1 MAADSDMQGRLEVP
15 VITLH
20 AIDDPTALVEYESD
34 YREVVQR
41 AGSQARLLQTFTRED
56 QHSKLSDAEYA
67 ALFDALMKWIGT
79 GTKPVVQALHLRVP
93 RWRRNSRVVVT
104 LIRNLR
110 PGSCFHVSHPVQPAQ
125 RCSNHRPPHND

>member
-79 GTKPVVQALHLRVP
+79 GTKPVVQDIASACTALAAQFKGGCHFDPEFTPGLLFSRVP
-93 RWRRNSRVVVT
+93 P
-104 LIRNLR
+104 R
-110 PGSCFHVSHPVQPAQ
+110 PTGAARLKPSPTPQ
-125 RCSNHRPPHND
+125 